1 MSNQQQNDTNV
12 GWSEAII
19 LNDSLN
25 FYKKILFFLGK

>member
-19 LNDSLN
+19 LNDSP
-25 FYKKILFFLGK
+25 KIIQFFKSER